1 MRSPP
6 RGGAQARTPPFPR
19 PAEGACAER
28 RRPRPPS
35 AVASG
40 GRGAGLIP
48 AARSGAA
55 RPGGSGPSGER
66 GECGRR
72 GAFPCAG
79 PSSLPSAAGAGGA
92 VASPSLAAPPEPPP
106 VPSRGWRP
114 LGKAPAVLSHPRR
127 RPGLP
132 PAEGRHRAPA
142 AGLARSCGAGVSSGL
157 RGGGEAGCRWA
168 RGLPRRGGAKACEAP
183 GGRLRAAAVCER
195 PGKRRCRSSPC
206 PCAAPGVACVPV
218 RCAAPAAEGLGRE
231 RRGALNPFTC
241 PSLKPNGS
249 AGALYRRMEQWRRPC
264 GVPSWVGSPVLLGN
278 SWK

>member
-1 MRSPP
+1 MEEGGGRGAQQEVRSPP

-157 RGGGEAGCRWA
+157 RGGGKPGAAGPGGSRAGGERRPVKRPEGGCGRQPSASGRGSAAAA
-168 RGLPRRGGAKACEAP
+168 RPPARVLPQGLP
-183 GGRLRAAAVCER
+183 V
-195 PGKRRCRSSPC
+195 SPF
-206 PCAAPGVACVPV
+206 
-218 RCAAPAAEGLGRE
+218 
-231 RRGALNPFTC
+231 GALLLL
-241 PSLKPNGS
+241 LK
-249 AGALYRRMEQWRRPC
+249 ALA
-264 GVPSWVGSPVLLGN
+264 VNVGEP
-278 SWK
+278 